1 MGYISSFKKF
11 TESMQH
17 NRNYNFG
24 CVLLKL
30 EFKDNFWNELLAQI
44 DDNDLYH
51 PEEDRYGKELESH
64 VTLLYGLEPSVS
76 DKEVLDVCRKFNG
89 SDVIISCSK
98 IECFQNKD
106 FDVVKLTMD
115 SPILHTINKELRNL
129 DHIDSYPDYKPHATI
144 AFLKPGMGSKYCHT
158 IEPIIIKGISNL
170 IYSKTSGDEIIINV

>member
-30 EFKDNFWNELLAQI
+30 DFKDDFWNNLLNQI

-76 DKEVLDVCRKFNG
+76 DEQVLDTCK
-89 SDVIISCSK
+89 
-98 IECFQNKD
+98 
-106 FDVVKLTMD
+106 
-115 SPILHTINKELRNL
+115 
-129 DHIDSYPDYKPHATI
+129 
-144 AFLKPGMGSKYCHT
+144 KYED
-158 IEPIIIKGISNL
+158 IF
-170 IYSKTSGDEIIINV
+170 